1 VWVRHDGLRIR
12 VHERAQTKTV
22 TVERCHPRTVI
33 ERRVVL
39 VRVRRHGK
47 TVEVRRSERV
57 RVVLLPHTV
66 LEARKQI
73 ASGHRASVGGW
84 LGTSNGIAVRGA
96 RVAVMTVPND
106 GRGTYKL
113 AATATT
119 AADGFWSAKLPPGP
133 SRLVKVVYEGSAD
146 RLPVSSAPVQ
156 LNVPARIALS
166 ATPRRLR
173 WSGTVTLH
181 GRLFGGHV
189 PRDGVALQLLI
200 RLPHRQRPYEPVSFR
215 TNARGKFT
223 VRWSWAAGSGV
234 VTEPF
239 AVRMIATEGDYPYVA
254 SRSRW
259 IPITFG

>member
-1 VWVRHDGLRIR
+1 
-12 VHERAQTKTV
+12 VHERAETKTV
-22 TVERCHPRTVI
+22 TVERCHPRIVI

-66 LEARKQI
+66 LEAREQI
-73 ASGHRASVGGW
+73 APGHRTSISGW
-84 LGTSNGIAVRGA
+84 LGTSTGVAASGA
-96 RVAVMTVPND
+96 RVAVMTVTND

-113 AATATT
+113 TATATT
-119 AADGFWSAKLPPGP
+119 GADGLWSAKLPAGP
-133 SRLVKVVYEGSAD
+133 SRLVKVVYVGSAD
-146 RLPVSSAPVQ
+146 LLPAFSAPVQ

-166 ATPRRLR
+166 AAPRRLR

-181 GRLFGGHV
+181 GRLLGGYV

-200 RLPHRQRPYEPVSFR
+200 RLAHRKRPYEPVSFR
-215 TNARGKFT
+215 TDARGRFS

-234 VTEPF
+234 VSEPF